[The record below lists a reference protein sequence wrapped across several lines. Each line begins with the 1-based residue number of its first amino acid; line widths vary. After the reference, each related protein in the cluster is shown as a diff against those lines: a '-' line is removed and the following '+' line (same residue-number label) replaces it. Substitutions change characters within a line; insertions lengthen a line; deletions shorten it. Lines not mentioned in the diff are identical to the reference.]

1 MIDSKIILNKAQ
13 CKKCGDIIESK
24 FINDFKRCSCG
35 SIAVDGGQEY
45 IKRTGNLEDVIELS
59 KYEQE
64 IPEENKIEYCRCEK
78 LQRVYTDVDDFG
90 NWNVCDVCDKI
101 VEDTYEYFDNVES
114 E

>member
-64 IPEENKIEYCRCEK
+64 IPEENKSRCEK

-90 NWNVCDVCDKI
+90 HWDVCDVCGKI
-101 VEDTYEYFDNVES
+101 VEDTYEYFDNV
-114 E
+114 